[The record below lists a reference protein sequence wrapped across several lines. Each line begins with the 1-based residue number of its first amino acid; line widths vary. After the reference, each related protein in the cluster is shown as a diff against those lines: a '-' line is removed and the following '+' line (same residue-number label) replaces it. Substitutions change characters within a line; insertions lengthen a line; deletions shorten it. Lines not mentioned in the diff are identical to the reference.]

1 MWLQN
6 LQFNIEEKQLKN
18 GSLLPQD
25 WKTGPMQFERWMN
38 SCQVLNLPLTDVD
51 IFSYVVG
58 NVGPELP
65 QWEKQINN
73 VLSYKKIVG
82 KICILQTPFLNT
94 N

>member
-1 MWLQN
+1 
-6 LQFNIEEKQLKN
+6 
-18 GSLLPQD
+18 
-25 WKTGPMQFERWMN
+25 MN
-38 SCQVLNLPLTDVD
+38 SCQVLNLPLTVVD

-65 QWEKQINN
+65 QSEKQIMF
-73 VLSYKKIVG
+73 YRKIVG